1 MGLRKTRKPFLTTTK
16 TTFMQKF
23 SIKRTLLRG
32 IALAVPVGIVVY
44 LFLHFVGV
52 FEKKIAPIAEKF
64 GIEHIWG
71 ELTLTVLAIIA
82 LLVFVFLL
90 GLLMQLPIVASFRNS
105 VEEIIL
111 KVFPS
116 LNHLKLMAAEKLNAG
131 NATSKWKPA
140 LIKRNEQ
147 YSPAYIIEE
156 SSEWITYVPVKVPT
170 TEPGDMVLVSAGS
183 IRYQEITMKQL
194 VDCNKQ
200 FGKGYQSLLK

>member
-1 MGLRKTRKPFLTTTK
+1 
-16 TTFMQKF
+16 MQKF
-23 SIKRTLLRG
+23 SIKRTLVRG

-52 FEKKIAPIAEKF
+52 FEKKIAPLAEKF

-71 ELTLTVLAIIA
+71 ELTLTVLAILA

-105 VEEIIL
+105 VEEMIL

-116 LNHLKLMAAEKLNAG
+116 LNHLKLMAAEKLNAE
-131 NATSKWKPA
+131 NATTRWKPA

-147 YSPAYIIEE
+147 YYPAYIIEE
-156 SSEWITYVPVKVPT
+156 SAEWITYVPVKVPT
-170 TEPGDMVLVSAGS
+170 TEPGDMVLVRAGS
-183 IRYQEITMKQL
+183 ISYQEITMKQL
-194 VDCNKQ
+194 ADCNKH

>member
-1 MGLRKTRKPFLTTTK
+1 M
-16 TTFMQKF
+16 
-23 SIKRTLLRG
+23 
-32 IALAVPVGIVVY
+32 AVPVGIVVY
-44 LFLHFVGV
+44 LFLHFVSV
-52 FEKKIAPIAEKF
+52 FEKKIAPIAQKF

-71 ELTLTVLAIIA
+71 ELTLTVLAIVV
-82 LLVFVFLL
+82 LLLFVFLL

-116 LNHLKLMAAEKLNAG
+116 LNHLKLMAAEKLNAE

-156 SSEWITYVPVKVPT
+156 SAEWITYVPVKVPT
-170 TEPGDMVLVSAGS
+170 TEPGDMVLVRAGS
-183 IRYQEITMKQL
+183 ISYQEITMKQL